1 MKNNEVIEYLN
12 NLKKGMFC
20 TVNIPLYNGQTIP
33 VTVKYMG
40 KDSQGRYKFLDTGK
54 MIMSRSFIEQQEITI
69 DETFNRDK
77 AIEINKKL
85 RKQDRTR

>member
-20 TVNIPLYNGQTIP
+20 TVNIPLYSGQTIP

-40 KDSQGRYKFLDTGK
+40 KDSQGRYKLVL
-54 MIMSRSFIEQQEITI
+54 E
-69 DETFNRDK
+69 
-77 AIEINKKL
+77 
-85 RKQDRTR
+85 